1 MAAILF
7 MCRTGP
13 LALLPVR
20 SLAANPAGRAEFVQQ
35 HRLELIEQ
43 ARLGPLVQPPR
54 SGVVGWQQRLDV
66 LSQRHGQQSVHET
79 GHGREHPST
88 SPNHSSSHRRFRNVY
103 YSGPVRNAATGS
115 AFLR

>member
-54 SGVVGWQQRLDV
+54 SGVVGLAAAAGCVVTAPRAAVGPRDWSWPGA
-66 LSQRHGQQSVHET
+66 SQHQPESLKQ
-79 GHGREHPST
+79 P
-88 SPNHSSSHRRFRNVY
+88 
-103 YSGPVRNAATGS
+103 
-115 AFLR
+115 